1 MAVLI
6 YNGHTE
12 QVCIDEVSIS
22 RQSIRHPSTGEVL
35 GHKETW
41 AVQATKIDAG
51 GDLAD
56 QLTALEAAYAEDG
69 HDLSLKTAADGTVL
83 NQLDSSAAADG
94 VKVTQRPSFPTL
106 KGAEHVNFRTYTIGA
121 EADFYDGDP
130 DLLLDDQ
137 QWSYQIGQD
146 EKVALT
152 MSGKLA
158 TKGGVAAS
166 GYFAG
171 RDPGTPEGYT
181 RGPTSYQVN
190 DDDTEMSY
198 SYADREH
205 WQALPAGVL
214 VGGYT
219 TAVSETGTGRTKKIA
234 GRFVGPT
241 ASVDAAINALR
252 LSGRRLLNESIT
264 EEPFGGAK
272 SFSLAYEYSNRGTL
286 EWRETVTIMPSR
298 ERQIYHE
305 VLGGGAA
312 VRQTGGKTTAR
323 ASVSGNA
330 LGRTMYPD
338 FPPGLWPAMYLTPGG
353 ERLSRKGPTRT
364 ADGNHTGYGISW
376 NREYEFPLNVVT
388 RLPRIR

>member
-41 AVQATKIDAG
+41 SVQATKIDAD
-51 GDLAD
+51 GDLAA
-56 QLTALEAAYAEDG
+56 QLAALEAAFAEDG

-94 VKVTQRPSFPTL
+94 VKITQRPSFPTL

-130 DLLLDDQ
+130 ELLLDDQ
-137 QWSYQIGQD
+137 SWSYQIGQD
-146 EKVALT
+146 EKIVRT
-152 MSGKLA
+152 VSGKLA

-166 GYFAG
+166 GYFAS

-181 RGPTSYQVN
+181 RGPKSYQVN

-219 TAVSETGTGRTKKIA
+219 TAVSETGTGVTKTIA
-234 GRFVGPT
+234 GRFVGPE
-241 ASVDAAINALR
+241 ASVDAGINALR
-252 LSGRRLLNESIT
+252 LSGRRLLTESIT

-272 SFSLAYEYSNRGTL
+272 SFSLVYEYSSRSIL
-286 EWRETVTIMPSR
+286 EWRETVTIG
-298 ERQIYHE
+298 EAYQRQVFHE
-305 VLGGGAA
+305 VLGGGMPVQQATS
-312 VRQTGGKTTAR
+312 QTTSV
-323 ASVSGNA
+323 ASVSGRA
-330 LGRTMYPD
+330 IGRTMSPA
-338 FPPGLWPAMYLTPGG
+338 FPPDLWPAANLAGRPTK
-353 ERLSRKGPTRT
+353 RLDGPART
-364 ADGNHTGYGISW
+364 ADDNYTGFGISW
-376 NREYEFPLNVVT
+376 QYSYEFRNKIVG
-388 RLPRIR
+388 RLPRIH